1 MLFII
6 SQAQTFCYAVWFSC
20 FNVVPNRYASVTH
33 LVQGLWKETCSFL
46 PLAFSPRKPLVPCR
60 VQVLNVFG
68 VVFDKLMA
76 CHFTM
81 ASRPFLIHGMG
92 ATESILASAT
102 IMKGYKDGLIKSVV
116 LPTPLQT
123 RLSIPLI
130 QKLCGYQ
137 TQPGRV
143 KYNNKL
149 VPVCAPPL

>member
-1 MLFII
+1 MSYRIGTHQSPI
-6 SQAQTFCYAVWFSC
+6 WFKA
-20 FNVVPNRYASVTH
+20 NGKKLVPY
-33 LVQGLWKETCSFL
+33 L
-46 PLAFSPRKPLVPCR
+46 PLAQWPQKTFGSLPRSSLQRLWRC
-60 VQVLNVFG
+60 
-68 VVFDKLMA
+68 FDKLMA